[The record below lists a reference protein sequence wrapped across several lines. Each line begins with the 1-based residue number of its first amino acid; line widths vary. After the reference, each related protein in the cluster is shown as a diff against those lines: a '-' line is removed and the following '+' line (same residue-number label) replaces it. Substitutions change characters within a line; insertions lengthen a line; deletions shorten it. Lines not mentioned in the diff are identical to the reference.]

1 MKLRTKIQLIFG
13 GTAILLMSLM
23 GSVAYSLSYQTQMQM
38 VQTDVNRA
46 SALASE
52 NLSNQLQNYMNVTSI
67 AGTDSIIRDSS
78 ASISDKEACIDR
90 YVQTYGFTSGNLLD
104 PNAVSLFD
112 GTDFSDRDYVQRAL
126 TGEVCVSDI
135 TLSRYTGTYGVSIAA
150 PVQSASGDITG
161 VIYFRIDNDFMTS
174 IVENL
179 KISRNSSACIVD
191 ANNQIIAH
199 ENPELIMTEAAASN
213 DGICAS
219 VPVNNTNGWTLVI
232 TAPESDFTGAMTTM
246 IRQFVIWDIIA
257 VIAALIIAMLF
268 ANSMSKSVLTV
279 KNAMLSISQ
288 GDLSCSLTK
297 TKRKDE
303 LGVLQ
308 NTAASLVEML
318 QHIIG
323 EANQILGSIAHFDL
337 TTGEMNSYP
346 GAFNSLA
353 DSVNA
358 IRQMLTRM
366 IIDIQSSSANV
377 KSGSSQLAEAT
388 QLLSEGTV
396 SQTSSIEKLVMDMNN
411 VVDSINQNSEN
422 GNLINERLNTLDT
435 KIQDSSQQMEH
446 LLRIV
451 DQIEEMSSDIQKIVG
466 TIDSIA
472 FQTNILA
479 LNASVEAARAGENG
493 RGFAVVAEEVSSLA
507 SRSGDASKK
516 TGELIEKCIT
526 GIAQAKESA
535 DVTASALES
544 IVTDSAEIARSF
556 DSISEA
562 TREEAR
568 KANSI
573 RMEINNISDVVQSN
587 SSTAQETA
595 ASTEALSQQAQT
607 LEAMTSRFRVN

>member
-507 SRSGDASKK
+507 SRSSDASKK

-607 LEAMTSRFRVN
+607 LEAMTSRFHVN

>member
-67 AGTDSIIRDSS
+67 SGTDSIIRDSS

-507 SRSGDASKK
+507 SRSSDASKK

-562 TREEAR
+562 TQEEAR

>member
-23 GSVAYSLSYQTQMQM
+23 GSVAYSLSYQAQMQM

-67 AGTDSIIRDSS
+67 AGTDSIVRDSS

-104 PNAVSLFD
+104 QNAVSLFD

-199 ENPELIMTEAAASN
+199 EDPALIMTEAAASN

-507 SRSGDASKK
+507 SRSSDASKK

>member
-104 PNAVSLFD
+104 QNAVSLFD

-346 GAFNSLA
+346 GAFNGLA

-507 SRSGDASKK
+507 SRSSDASKK

-544 IVTDSAEIARSF
+544 IVTYSAEIARSF

-562 TREEAR
+562 TQEEAR

>member
-199 ENPELIMTEAAASN
+199 EDPELIMTEAAASN

-268 ANSMSKSVLTV
+268 ANSMSKSVLTA

-507 SRSGDASKK
+507 SRSSDASKK

-544 IVTDSAEIARSF
+544 IVTYSAEIARSF

-562 TREEAR
+562 TQEEAR

>member
-67 AGTDSIIRDSS
+67 SGTDSIIRDSS

-104 PNAVSLFD
+104 QNAVSLFD

-268 ANSMSKSVLTV
+268 ANSMSKSVLTA

-507 SRSGDASKK
+507 SRSSDASKK

-544 IVTDSAEIARSF
+544 IVTYSAEIARSF

-562 TREEAR
+562 TQEEAR

>member
-199 ENPELIMTEAAASN
+199 EDPELIMTEAAASN

-323 EANQILGSIAHFDL
+323 EANQILGSIAHFDM
-337 TTGEMNSYP
+337 TTGEMNFYP

-353 DSVNA
+353 DSVNV

-507 SRSGDASKK
+507 SRSSDASKK

>member
-104 PNAVSLFD
+104 QNAVSLFD

-346 GAFNSLA
+346 GAFNGLA

-507 SRSGDASKK
+507 SRSSDASKK

-544 IVTDSAEIARSF
+544 IVTYSAEIARSF

>member
-23 GSVAYSLSYQTQMQM
+23 GSVAYSLSYQTQMHM

-268 ANSMSKSVLTV
+268 ANSMSKSVLPV

-346 GAFNSLA
+346 GAFNGLA

-507 SRSGDASKK
+507 SRSSDASKK

>member
-23 GSVAYSLSYQTQMQM
+23 GSVAYSLSYQAQMQM

-67 AGTDSIIRDSS
+67 SGTDSIIRDSS

-346 GAFNSLA
+346 GAFNGLA

-507 SRSGDASKK
+507 SRSSDASKK

>member
-23 GSVAYSLSYQTQMQM
+23 GSVAYSLSYQAQMQM

-104 PNAVSLFD
+104 QNAVSLFD

-199 ENPELIMTEAAASN
+199 EDPELIMTEAAASN

-268 ANSMSKSVLTV
+268 ANSMSKSVLPV

-346 GAFNSLA
+346 GAFNGLA

-396 SQTSSIEKLVMDMNN
+396 SQTSSIEKLIMDMNN

-507 SRSGDASKK
+507 SRSSDASKK

-535 DVTASALES
+535 DVTASALER

>member
-23 GSVAYSLSYQTQMQM
+23 GSVAYSLSYQTQMHM

-199 ENPELIMTEAAASN
+199 EDPALIMTEAAASN

-268 ANSMSKSVLTV
+268 ANSMSKSVLPV

-346 GAFNSLA
+346 GAFNGLA

-507 SRSGDASKK
+507 SRSSDASKK

>member
-104 PNAVSLFD
+104 QNAASLFD
-112 GTDFSDRDYVQRAL
+112 GTDCSDRDYVQRAL

-199 ENPELIMTEAAASN
+199 EDPALIMTEAAASN

-346 GAFNSLA
+346 GAFNGLA

-507 SRSGDASKK
+507 SRSSDASKK

-544 IVTDSAEIARSF
+544 IVTYSAEIARSF

>member
-150 PVQSASGDITG
+150 PFLSASGDITG
-161 VIYFRIDNDFMTS
+161 VIYFRVDNNVMTS

-318 QHIIG
+318 QHIIR

-346 GAFNSLA
+346 GAFNGLA

-507 SRSGDASKK
+507 SRSSDASKK

>member
-23 GSVAYSLSYQTQMQM
+23 GSVAYSLSYQTQMHM

-199 ENPELIMTEAAASN
+199 EDPALIMTEAAASN

-268 ANSMSKSVLTV
+268 ANSMSKSVLPV
-279 KNAMLSISQ
+279 KNAMLSIFQ

-346 GAFNSLA
+346 GAFNGLA

-507 SRSGDASKK
+507 SRSSDASKK

-544 IVTDSAEIARSF
+544 IVTYSAEIARSF

-562 TREEAR
+562 TQEEAR

>member
-23 GSVAYSLSYQTQMQM
+23 GSVAYSLSYQTQMHM

-346 GAFNSLA
+346 GAFNGLA

-507 SRSGDASKK
+507 SRSSDASKK